1 MPKDEEFYKQA
12 LVGKKIPILV
22 LDHQWHKLSIQTGTS
37 EKIKTLEQELNELL
51 KLQGRYSAQIKSL
64 SEYKKKLM
72 DEIVQI
78 MELPDC
84 PEKEKR
90 MEQNKQAIADTKHK
104 LEEYRDLQLELP
116 KLTNEKN
123 MELMM
128 ATLEV
133 CYDKIQ
139 NNTKQIEEINTWIT
153 QFRDELKKKVLQKQR
168 SQILN
173 DEMYSYMHD
182 IFGPDVIEM
191 FDMKYNPENV
201 LQKEKEE

>member
-1 MPKDEEFYKQA
+1 
-12 LVGKKIPILV
+12 
-22 LDHQWHKLSIQTGTS
+22 
-37 EKIKTLEQELNELL
+37 
-51 KLQGRYSAQIKSL
+51 
-64 SEYKKKLM
+64 
-72 DEIVQI
+72 
-78 MELPDC
+78 
-84 PEKEKR
+84 
-90 MEQNKQAIADTKHK
+90 
-104 LEEYRDLQLELP
+104 
-116 KLTNEKN
+116 
-123 MELMM
+123 M

>member
-1 MPKDEEFYKQA
+1 
-12 LVGKKIPILV
+12 
-22 LDHQWHKLSIQTGTS
+22 
-37 EKIKTLEQELNELL
+37 
-51 KLQGRYSAQIKSL
+51 
-64 SEYKKKLM
+64 
-72 DEIVQI
+72 
-78 MELPDC
+78 
-84 PEKEKR
+84 
-90 MEQNKQAIADTKHK
+90 MEQNKQAISDTKHK